1 VTLANELPTISQRP
15 GPLRPIAA
23 VKAPRSLMV
32 AALVFIAQCA
42 GFFHPPRHLSANPK
56 SFLPKHGASYRA
68 MTTLRQAWQPLNA
81 ARRFESFNSM
91 AN

>member
-42 GFFHPPRHLSANPK
+42 GFFTLLATCRRIQIFPPEAWHLVSGHDNLAAG
-56 SFLPKHGASYRA
+56 LAAIECGAA
-68 MTTLRQAWQPLNA
+68 V
-81 ARRFESFNSM
+81 
-91 AN
+91 